1 MEQAAAEAQDEQ
13 AARLQKLANPVP
25 RAAAAGAAGGAADAA
40 AHVSP
45 SSFGLTGLE
54 AARLRLAVSK
64 SKYTSQAIILGS
76 TKRRDLGDISLT
88 NQAPECLGIF

>member
-25 RAAAAGAAGGAADAA
+25 RAAAAAGAPGGAADAA
-40 AHVSP
+40 AHLSP

-54 AARLRLAVSK
+54 
-64 SKYTSQAIILGS
+64 
-76 TKRRDLGDISLT
+76 
-88 NQAPECLGIF
+88 